1 MQKFLRTSVL
11 CLLLLGVANCAS
23 VGRDVDCNGE
33 AIRLSDKAIDALSD
47 DEVKAIL
54 TYNESGYNR
63 GCYVPNR

>member
-1 MQKFLRTSVL
+1 VL
-11 CLLLLGVANCAS
+11 CLLLIGVANCAS

-47 DEVKAIL
+47 DEVKTIL
-54 TYNESGYNR
+54 TYNESGYKR

>member
-23 VGRDVDCNGE
+23 VGADIDCNGK

-47 DEVKAIL
+47 QEVQDIL
-54 TYNESGYNR
+54 EYNESGYKR
-63 GCYVPNR
+63 KCYVPNR